1 MIFIVRIHPAV
12 ETEQH
17 DLFNELIECL
27 CAFNAVPASVYR
39 TLMLDND
46 ESLERTGDL
55 IAHHF
60 AWPFVGGGDWDK
72 GWSFRHAVK
81 GKIKPGEAICVT

>member
-1 MIFIVRIHPAV
+1 
-12 ETEQH
+12 
-17 DLFNELIECL
+17 
-27 CAFNAVPASVYR
+27 
-39 TLMLDND
+39 MLDN

-72 GWSFRHAVK
+72 GWSFGHAEK